1 LKDIAAFTQKKEDIL
16 KSLPVD
22 SKVKIIEDNNILPGG
37 CIISTK
43 MGNIDA
49 TISSQ
54 MLEVE
59 KMLEE
64 ALRQEEEE
72 QEATKRA

>member
-1 LKDIAAFTQKKEDIL
+1 
-16 KSLPVD
+16 
-22 SKVKIIEDNNILPGG
+22 
-37 CIISTK
+37 

-72 QEATKRA
+72 EGEEPARQSY